1 MCDRVFKVPYII
13 LHLDKVVFSFDI
25 HILIKKMLLICME
38 SFKKMSKQ
46 NAITWQTITC
56 DCGLLTVIQDFACA
70 AWEEIRTASMH
81 QCHFFLDESVPWV
94 GGCLHLWP
102 QPLNVSGS
110 LDLSVIVTMKVSPR
124 ISEYLQEV
132 ELTHT
137 WKPWSTFQ
145 MSGYFWISLSL

>member
-25 HILIKKMLLICME
+25 HILIKKMLLMCME

-81 QCHFFLDESVPWV
+81 QCHFS
-94 GGCLHLWP
+94 
-102 QPLNVSGS
+102 
-110 LDLSVIVTMKVSPR
+110 
-124 ISEYLQEV
+124 
-132 ELTHT
+132 
-137 WKPWSTFQ
+137 
-145 MSGYFWISLSL
+145 